1 MAEALAFEAN
11 ARCMIEAMCDEYV
24 MQKKEDPLLLLLKLR
39 KIVNGEGI

>member
-11 ARCMIEAMCDEYV
+11 ARCMIKAICDVCV